1 MLSPRPERSKVPA
14 QAVRR
19 LECRV
24 CGAQRELAEDVQAAR
39 DVLDL
44 AEQAGLR
51 VRTQLRATRA
61 PEREILR
68 QARAGDHDLIV
79 MGVTR
84 RAGDGAAFGPLAETV
99 LEASDRS
106 VLFLAS

>member
-1 MLSPRPERSKVPA
+1 M
-14 QAVRR
+14 
-19 LECRV
+19 
-24 CGAQRELAEDVQAAR
+24 
-39 DVLDL
+39 LDL

-51 VRTQLRATRA
+51 VRTQVRANAGARA
-61 PEREILR
+61 RDP
-68 QARAGDHDLIV
+68 APGRAGDHDLIV

-84 RAGDGAAFGPLAETV
+84 RSGEGATFGPLAETV